1 MPRSAAIVLVLVALL
16 GSMLVTAVGCRPAL
30 ESQPEAEAE
39 HKLVG
44 KSAPLFSTSYLDG
57 EPFDLSQHLGKDVVV
72 LDFWATWCGPCRA
85 AMPTLSEV
93 TSEFRDRGVRLFAV
107 NCAEAPEEVKDFVE
121 QSGLELTVIMDPEG
135 RISKDYGAEAIP
147 QTVLIDRQGKVR
159 FVHVGLKPNLR
170 TLLTEQLT
178 ELAGE
183 SSAAPASEDAAA
195 PAD

>member
-1 MPRSAAIVLVLVALL
+1 MSRSAAIVGVLVVVL
-16 GSMLVTAVGCRPAL
+16 GGILITAAGCRPAL
-30 ESQPEAEAE
+30 ESQQEAEPE
-39 HKLVG
+39 HALVG
-44 KSAPLFSTSYLDG
+44 KPAPHFNTTYLDG
-57 EPFDLSQHLGKDVVV
+57 APFDLGQHLGKDVVV

-93 TSEFRDRGVRLFAV
+93 TNEFRDRGVRLFAV
-107 NCAEAPEEVKDFVE
+107 NCAEQPEEVKDFVD

-135 RISKDYGAEAIP
+135 KVSQEYGAEAIP

-170 TLLTEQLT
+170 ELLTEQLT

-183 SSAAPASEDAAA
+183 SPASLARDETAATR
-195 PAD
+195 